1 MAGGTAAHRET
12 DEGYRALFKV
22 FFCSLDILVSGATL
36 NSIQPGIPRTPAQTV
51 RVIKRQIW
59 AACSGVQDAVDEL
72 QTSTGVKDKTALFWI
87 EKLIVK
93 ARETQKE
100 RFNADRRLKDRNLK
114 GDARKAVKTRIRD
127 LIQWELYNWVILQP
141 EDRAA
146 KLPKDS
152 GEYLFQCD
160 AVLHCFNFN
169 QRNVINC
176 GPGIT
181 TTFYCASE
189 VSI

>member
-1 MAGGTAAHRET
+1 MA
-12 DEGYRALFKV
+12 
-22 FFCSLDILVSGATL
+22 
-36 NSIQPGIPRTPAQTV
+36 RTPAKTV
-51 RVIKRQIW
+51 RVIKQQIW
-59 AACSGVQDAVDEL
+59 AACSGVQDTVDEL
-72 QTSTGVKDKTALFWI
+72 QTSTSVKDKTALFWI

-100 RFNADRRLKDRNLK
+100 RFNTDPRLKNKNLK

-146 KLPKDS
+146 KLPKNS

-160 AVLHCFNFN
+160 AVLHCFN
-169 QRNVINC
+169 QWNVINC
-176 GPGIT
+176 GPEIT
-181 TTFYCASE
+181 TMFYCVSE
-189 VSI
+189 VSWIYFRSSNSVN